1 MGDSRIPVLAGGLGL
16 LDSSPMVRTPGTTR
30 ARTNATELHRT
41 ELLLLVSGIVVLGVT
56 ALSVRDGYVSGAE
69 RSVFEWINGLPDGIY
84 TPLAVIMQ
92 LGNLAAVLV
101 LTVVALALRR
111 YRLAIGIG
119 LAGSAAY
126 FISKVVKE
134 MVDRGRPA
142 VLLDDVEQR
151 GAHASGLGYVSGH
164 SAVAFAVVT
173 VAALWLAPKARTVLW
188 ILAATVAFSRIY
200 VGAHLPMDVV
210 GGAALGAACG
220 AVGRLLVGAR
230 RHGHQRVPEP

>member
-1 MGDSRIPVLAGGLGL
+1 M
-16 LDSSPMVRTPGTTR
+16 
-30 ARTNATELHRT
+30 ARSNATELHRT
-41 ELLLLVSGIVVLGVT
+41 ELLLLVSGLVVLGVS

-69 RSVFEWINGLPDGIY
+69 QAVFRWVNGLPDVLYG
-84 TPLAVIMQ
+84 PVALVMQ

-101 LTVVALALRR
+101 LAVIALALRR

-126 FISKVVKE
+126 FISKVIKQV
-134 MVDRGRPA
+134 VDRGRPA
-142 VLLDDVEQR
+142 DVLDEVHQR

-164 SAVAFAVVT
+164 AAVAFAVVT
-173 VAALWLAPKARTVLW
+173 VVALWLSPRARTVVW
-188 ILAATVAFSRIY
+188 VMAATVAFARVY
-200 VGAHLPMDVV
+200 VGAHLPLDVV

-230 RHGHQRVPEP
+230 RHGHQRARDA